1 MEEHDDL
8 KMVFTGSFIDASYIQ
23 SLLEENGIG
32 ALVRNTLA
40 ESLAAGWASGS
51 PEDAGLVYVSENH
64 EDEAKRLIE
73 EYLNTRPKEDEA

>member
-23 SLLEENGIG
+23 SLLEDNGIG

-51 PEDAGLVYVSENH
+51 PEDAGLVFVSESH
-64 EDEAKRLIE
+64 QEEAKELID
-73 EYLNTRPKEDEA
+73 EYLKSKPEETL